1 MVSEEPEGLTA
12 PTGDGGTSRPT
23 GKRST
28 RATRP
33 PVSGAGSAVT
43 KATVKG
49 SKGASKAVTA
59 KPPNVFKRLRKYLR
73 EVLAELRKVI
83 WPSKKQMVTYTAVVL
98 VFVVFMVAYIGGLD
112 VLFIKGVTWLFG

>member
-1 MVSEEPEGLTA
+1 MVSEEPEGTA
-12 PTGDGGTSRPT
+12 AKPT

-28 RATRP
+28 RANRP
-33 PVSGAGSAVT
+33 TVGAAESAAVSTAPKS
-43 KATVKG
+43 
-49 SKGASKAVTA
+49 SKGAKDTGKA
-59 KPPNVFKRLRKYLR
+59 PNIFKRIRKYLR

-112 VLFIKGVTWLFG
+112 VAFIKGVTWLFG

>member
-1 MVSEEPEGLTA
+1 MVSEEPEGTA
-12 PTGDGGTSRPT
+12 AKPT

-28 RATRP
+28 RATRTS
-33 PVSGAGSAVT
+33 VGAGESAAVST
-43 KATVKG
+43 APKRSKEA
-49 SKGASKAVTA
+49 SKGAA
-59 KPPNVFKRLRKYLR
+59 KPPNIFKRIRKYLK

-112 VLFIKGVTWLFG
+112 VAFIKGVTWLFG

>member
-1 MVSEEPEGLTA
+1 MVSEEPEGTTA
-12 PTGDGGTSRPT
+12 KPT

-28 RATRP
+28 RTTRP
-33 PVSGAGSAVT
+33 AGTAVEST
-43 KATVKG
+43 AVEAAPTG
-49 SKGASKAVTA
+49 SKKASKTDTA
-59 KPPNVFKRLRKYLR
+59 RPNIFKRIRKYLR